1 MGSFGPKCVEYDGR
15 CVSSLGSLSLVVS
28 MDRLL
33 RYFLQQ
39 FIRRGAMNFTTASG
53 AKFSCGDGTGQPVS
67 VRFLT
72 TDAERR
78 VLLNPELALGEVY
91 MEGTFVV
98 ENGTIADA
106 LAILM
111 DQPDIVPRWAKLQWW
126 LRYPVRHLRQFNP
139 RSRSKDN
146 VAHHYDLDGRLYS
159 LFLDADKQYS
169 CGYFETPEAT
179 LDDAQ
184 LAKKRHLAAKLLI
197 ERGNRVLD
205 IGCGWGGLSLYL
217 AEMTGANVTGVTLST
232 EQLQVANARA
242 AEKNLTAKFF
252 LEDYRDVTGP
262 FDRIV
267 SVGMFEHVG
276 VDFYETYFRRCAEL
290 LTDDGVM
297 LLHSIGRSEGPD
309 ATNPWIAKYIFPGGY
324 IPALS
329 EVMPA
334 IERAGLLVCDTEIL
348 RLHYAETLKA
358 WRQRFMARREEAVQ
372 LYDERFARMWEFYLA
387 CSEMSFRKQNMMNFQ
402 IQLTKRQGVVPMTRD
417 YIGREEAKLRGIE
430 RDQRPRLQLAGE

>member
-1 MGSFGPKCVEYDGR
+1 
-15 CVSSLGSLSLVVS
+15 

-33 RYFLQQ
+33 RYFLKQ
-39 FIRRGAMNFTTASG
+39 FIRRGAMTFTTASG
-53 AKFSCGDGTGQPVS
+53 AKFSCGDGTGEPVA

-72 TDAERR
+72 TEAERR
-78 VLLNPELALGEVY
+78 ILLNPELGLGEIF
-91 MEGTFVV
+91 MDGSFVV
-98 ENGTIADA
+98 EHGSIADA
-106 LAILM
+106 LAILL
-111 DQPDIVPRWAKLQWW
+111 DQPEILPRWAKLQWC
-126 LRYPVRHLRQFNP
+126 LRYLVRHAQQFNP
-139 RSRSKDN
+139 RGRSKNN
-146 VAHHYDLDGRLYS
+146 VARHYDLDGRLYS

-169 CGYFETPEAT
+169 CAYFETPEAT

-197 ERGNRVLD
+197 GPGNRVLD
-205 IGCGWGGLSLYL
+205 IGSGWGGLGLYL
-217 AEMTGANVTGVTLST
+217 AEMTGATVTGITLST
-232 EQLQVANARA
+232 EQLQVSNARA
-242 AEKNLTAKFF
+242 AEKNLTRSAKFF
-252 LEDYRDVTGP
+252 IEDYRDISGP

-297 LLHSIGRSEGPD
+297 MLHSIGRSDGPD

-329 EVMPA
+329 EVIPA
-334 IERAGLLVCDTEIL
+334 IERAGLLVCDIEVL

-358 WRQRFMARREEAVQ
+358 WRERFMARREEAVQ

-387 CSEMSFRKQNMMNFQ
+387 SSEMSFRKQNLMNFQ
-402 IQLTKRQGVVPMTRD
+402 IQFAKRQGVVPMTRD
-417 YIGREEAKLRGIE
+417 YIAHEEAKLRGVE
-430 RDQRPRLQLAGE
+430 RGNRPRLQIAGE

>member
-1 MGSFGPKCVEYDGR
+1 
-15 CVSSLGSLSLVVS
+15 

-33 RYFLQQ
+33 RYFLSQ
-39 FIRRGAMNFTTASG
+39 FIRRGAMTFTTASG
-53 AKFSCGDGTGQPVS
+53 AKFSCGDGTGEPVC

-72 TDAERR
+72 ADAGRR

-111 DQPDIVPRWAKLQWW
+111 DQPEILPRNAKLQWW
-126 LRYPVRHLRQFNP
+126 LRYLARHIKQFNL
-139 RSRSKDN
+139 RGRSKNN
-146 VAHHYDLDGRLYS
+146 VERHYDLDGRLYS

-169 CGYFETPEAT
+169 CAYFEAPNST

-184 LAKKRHLAAKLLI
+184 LAKKRHLAAKLLV
-197 ERGNRVLD
+197 GPGDRVLD
-205 IGCGWGGLSLYL
+205 IGSGWGGLSLYL
-217 AEMTGANVTGVTLST
+217 AEMTGANVTGVTLSS
-232 EQLQVANARA
+232 EQLQVANTRA
-242 AEKNLTAKFF
+242 AEKKLPARFF
-252 LEDYRDVTGP
+252 LEDYRDVAGP

-297 LLHSIGRSEGPD
+297 MLHSIGRSEGPD
-309 ATNPWIAKYIFPGGY
+309 VTNPWIAKYIFPGGY

-329 EVMPA
+329 EVVPA
-334 IERAGLLVCDTEIL
+334 IESAGLLVCDIEIL

-358 WRQRFMARREEAVQ
+358 WRERFMARREEAVQ

-402 IQLTKRQGVVPMTRD
+402 IQLAKRQGVVPMTRD
-417 YIGREEAKLRGIE
+417 YVGREEARLRGLE
-430 RDQRPRLQLAGE
+430 RGQRPRLQIAGE

>member
-1 MGSFGPKCVEYDGR
+1 
-15 CVSSLGSLSLVVS
+15 

-39 FIRRGAMNFTTASG
+39 FIRRGAMTFTTASG
-53 AKFSCGDGTGQPVS
+53 AKFSCGDGTGAPVS

-78 VLLNPELALGEVY
+78 VLLNSELALGEIY
-91 MEGTFVV
+91 MEGTFIV

-111 DQPDIVPRWAKLQWW
+111 DQPEMLPRWARPQWW
-126 LRYPVRHLRQFNP
+126 LRYLVRHVRQFNP
-139 RSRSKDN
+139 RPRSKNN

-169 CGYFETPEAT
+169 CAYFETPDAT

-184 LAKKRHLAAKLLI
+184 LAKKRHLAAKLLV
-197 ERGNRVLD
+197 RHGDRVLD
-205 IGCGWGGLSLYL
+205 IGSGWGGLGLYL
-217 AEMTGANVTGVTLST
+217 AEMTGANVSGVTLST
-232 EQLQVANARA
+232 EQLQVSNARA
-242 AEKNLTAKFF
+242 AEKNLTQSAKFF

-276 VDFYETYFRRCAEL
+276 VGFYETYFRRCAEL

-297 LLHSIGRSEGPD
+297 MLHSIGRSEGPD
-309 ATNPWIAKYIFPGGY
+309 STNPWIEKYIFPGGY

-329 EVMPA
+329 EVIPA
-334 IERAGLLVCDTEIL
+334 IERAGLLVCDIEIL

-372 LYDERFARMWEFYLA
+372 LYDERFALMWEFYLA
-387 CSEMSFRKQNMMNFQ
+387 SSEMSFRKQNLMNFQ
-402 IQLTKRQGVVPMTRD
+402 IQLSKRQGVVPMTRD
-417 YIGREEAKLRGIE
+417 YIVREEAKLRGIE
-430 RDQRPRLQLAGE
+430 RGQRPRLQIAGE

>member
-1 MGSFGPKCVEYDGR
+1 VWTTGAQFHGIAHV
-15 CVSSLGSLSLVVS
+15 VVS

-33 RYFLQQ
+33 RYFLKQ
-39 FIRRGAMNFTTASG
+39 FIRRGSMTFTTASG
-53 AKFSCGDGTGQPVS
+53 GKFTCGDGTGEPVA
-67 VRFLT
+67 VRFMT
-72 TDAERR
+72 ADAERR
-78 VLLNPELALGEVY
+78 VLLNPELALGELY
-91 MEGTFVV
+91 MDGTFVV
-98 ENGTIADA
+98 ERGTIADA

-111 DQPDIVPRWAKLQWW
+111 SQPEILPRWAKLQWW
-126 LRYPVRHLRQFNP
+126 LRYLARHAQQFNP
-139 RSRSKDN
+139 RPRSRDN
-146 VAHHYDLDGRLYS
+146 VARHYDLDGRLYS

-169 CGYFETPEAT
+169 CAYFETPDAT

-184 LAKKRHLAAKLLI
+184 LAKKRHLAAKLLVQP
-197 ERGNRVLD
+197 GDRVLD
-205 IGCGWGGLSLYL
+205 IGSGWGGLGLYL
-217 AEMTGANVTGVTLST
+217 AEMTGADVTGVTLST

-242 AEKNLTAKFF
+242 GEKNLTGSARFL
-252 LEDYRDVTGP
+252 LEDYRDVPGP

-297 LLHSIGRSEGPD
+297 MLHSIGRSEGPD
-309 ATNPWIAKYIFPGGY
+309 VTNPWISKYIFPGGY

-334 IERAGLLVCDTEIL
+334 IERAGLLVCDVEIL

-358 WRQRFMARREEAVQ
+358 WRERFMARREEAVR

-387 CSEMSFRKQNMMNFQ
+387 SSEMAFRKQNLMNFQ
-402 IQLTKRQGVVPMTRD
+402 IQLTKRQGIVPMTRD
-417 YIGREEAKLRGIE
+417 YVTREEARLRGVE
-430 RDQRPRLQLAGE
+430 RNTRPKLQLAGE

>member
-1 MGSFGPKCVEYDGR
+1 
-15 CVSSLGSLSLVVS
+15 
-28 MDRLL
+28 MD
-33 RYFLQQ
+33 
-39 FIRRGAMNFTTASG
+39 
-53 AKFSCGDGTGQPVS
+53 
-67 VRFLT
+67 
-72 TDAERR
+72 
-78 VLLNPELALGEVY
+78 
-91 MEGTFVV
+91 GTFVV
-98 ENGTIADA
+98 ENGSIADA

-111 DQPDIVPRWAKLQWW
+111 DQPEILPRWAKLQWW
-126 LRYPVRHLRQFNP
+126 LRYLVRHARQFNP
-139 RSRSKDN
+139 RGRSKNN

-169 CGYFETPEAT
+169 CAYFETPDAT

-197 ERGNRVLD
+197 RPGDRVLD
-205 IGCGWGGLSLYL
+205 IGSGWGGLGLYL

-232 EQLQVANARA
+232 EQLQVSNARA
-242 AEKNLTAKFF
+242 AEKNLTPSAKFF
-252 LEDYRDVTGP
+252 LEDYRDIPGP

-297 LLHSIGRSEGPD
+297 VLHSIGRSEGPD
-309 ATNPWIAKYIFPGGY
+309 VTNPWITKYIFPGGY

-329 EVMPA
+329 EVTRA
-334 IERAGLLVCDTEIL
+334 IERAGLLVCDIEIL

-358 WRQRFMARREEAVQ
+358 WRERFMARREEAVR

-417 YIGREEAKLRGIE
+417 YIARRRSQAARDRARQAAAAADRGRIGRCRSKSSC
-430 RDQRPRLQLAGE
+430 AG